1 MPQMMPLNWL
11 FLFIMFNLIFLMF
24 NIMNYF
30 QPVPA
35 PLSTKLSIKMN
46 PSSWKW

>member
-11 FLFIMFNLIFLMF
+11 FQFLMFSSIFMMF

-30 QPVPA
+30 QPVPT
-35 PLSTKLSIKMN
+35 PLSTKISIKPMLI
-46 PSSWKW
+46 SWKW

>member
-11 FLFIMFNLIFLMF
+11 FLFIIFTLTLLLF

-35 PLSTKLSIKMN
+35 PLSTSLHIKSIMYT
-46 PSSWKW
+46 WKW

>member
-11 FLFIMFNLIFLMF
+11 FLLIFFISIFIMF

-35 PLSTKLSIKMN
+35 PLSTKLLVNTNSFL
-46 PSSWKW
+46 WKW